1 MENITGGEIV
11 KVDVRGRIRT
21 KRERRAELLAEFD
34 RSGMSGPQ
42 FAQWAGIKYT
52 TFASWRQK
60 QQKELAA
67 VAKEP
72 STVKPVQ
79 WVEAVVREPAASPAK
94 SWAPFFPTHPGLSP
108 ASVRNAPRKDKPF
121 RKHGRSSNDPDGAGF
136 CLIPTALPAFA

>member
-1 MENITGGEIV
+1 M

-94 SWAPFFPTHPGLSP
+94 SAGLLIELGGGLRLTVED
-108 ASVRNAPRKDKPF
+108 AAQAKLAGVVLREVL
-121 RKHGRSSNDPDGAGF
+121 HGTKL
-136 CLIPTALPAFA
+136 C